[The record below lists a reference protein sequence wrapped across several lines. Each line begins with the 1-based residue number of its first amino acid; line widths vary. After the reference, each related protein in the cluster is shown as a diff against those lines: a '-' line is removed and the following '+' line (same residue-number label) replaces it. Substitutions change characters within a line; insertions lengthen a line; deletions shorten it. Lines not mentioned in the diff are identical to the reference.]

1 MSLIKKPEE
10 LPIKRTILGGIYGQ
24 PSMGKSTLALSMP
37 RPLLLDT
44 DGGLHRV
51 QAEYRTD
58 SVPVQSY
65 DDILNVLKEDLSNYD
80 TIVIDTLGKLVDFMC
95 EKASNENPKLLQ
107 GDGTFSQKG
116 WGVVKNYFKQLV
128 KELDRLNKNLIF
140 VAHEKEERL
149 GEEKYIRPDVSG
161 SSGKDIIKELDF
173 LGYMEAI
180 GKKRSITFSPSNKF
194 YTKNSLGLDGY
205 VEIPILSHGD
215 KNTFLTDY
223 ILNPTI
229 ERRKNEFKKNVEYEK
244 IIAQAEKIIKE
255 EGVTEQSRAK
265 LRALKLIN
273 DSQMRIKAMIDEW
286 EKKNAKQ
293 G

>member
-10 LPIKRTILGGIYGQ
+10 LPVKKTVLGGIYGQ
-24 PSMGKSTLALSMP
+24 PSLGKSTLALSMP

-58 SVPVQSY
+58 SVPVTSY
-65 DDILNVLKEDLSNYD
+65 DDILEVLKEDLSNYD

-95 EKASNENPKLLQ
+95 EKASSENPKLLQ

-128 KELDRLNKNLIF
+128 KDLDRLDKNLIF
-140 VAHEKEERL
+140 VAHEKEERQ
-149 GEEKYIRPDVSG
+149 GDEKYIRPDVSG

-173 LGYMEAI
+173 LGYMEVV
-180 GKKRSITFSPSNKF
+180 GKKRSITFMPSSKV
-194 YTKNSLGLDGY
+194 YAKNSLGLDNY
-205 VEIPILSHGD
+205 VEIPILQKGD

-223 ILNPTI
+223 VLKPTI
-229 ERRKNEFKKNVEYEK
+229 ERRKNEFKTSLEYDK
-244 IIAQAEKIIKE
+244 VLAQAKEIIEKEGITE
-255 EGVTEQSRAK
+255 ESKKK
-265 LRALKLIN
+265 LRELPKIN
-273 DSQMRIKAMIDEW
+273 DSQLRIKGMIDEAS
-286 EKKNAKQ
+286 KPKA
-293 G
+293 